1 MKTLCFRT
9 NIDCPFRLQKAAC
22 GLECLRGRYCQFSV
36 DLLEPTHPLTI
47 KTDELTPE
55 EVIEAL
61 KQKGVLC
68 IAVAEEN

>member
-1 MKTLCFRT
+1 MKILRFRT

-36 DLLEPTHPLTI
+36 DLLEANHLLTI
-47 KTDELTPE
+47 KTEVLTPD

-61 KQKGVLC
+61 KQAGVVC
-68 IAVAEEN
+68 VAIAEKQ